1 MARAINIQLIIEE
14 IQSSLEIPSYSEH
27 DKGFDDG
34 LKYVLDLIEK
44 APTLTPPN
52 EPERAGLY
60 GKYTVYK
67 NKDGSLVTDCFIL
80 RPAKDP
86 AAVIA
91 LRAYAATTDN
101 AELSADIINW
111 VGAEPNESL
120 TIEQLLNMDGEPV
133 YVVFRPDNSGDKP
146 QFWALVS
153 ADKQHDEVY
162 LLDSMG
168 GAGSYDEIWANLE
181 AIYRRPPEGEEDT

>member
-1 MARAINIQLIIEE
+1 MAA
-14 IQSSLEIPSYSEH
+14 
-27 DKGFDDG
+27 
-34 LKYVLDLIEK
+34 
-44 APTLTPPN
+44 
-52 EPERAGLY
+52 
-60 GKYTVYK
+60 
-67 NKDGSLVTDCFIL
+67 
-80 RPAKDP
+80 
-86 AAVIA
+86 
-91 LRAYAATTDN
+91 TDN

-111 VGAEPNESL
+111 VGAEPNEPL
-120 TIEQLLNMDGEPV
+120 TLDELLKMDGEPV

-181 AIYRRPPEGEEDT
+181 AIYRRPPEG

>member
-34 LKYVLDLIEK
+34 LKYVLGLIEE
-44 APTLTPPN
+44 APTLAPPN
-52 EPERAGLY
+52 EPL
-60 GKYTVYK
+60 TL
-67 NKDGSLVTDCFIL
+67 D
-80 RPAKDP
+80 
-86 AAVIA
+86 
-91 LRAYAATTDN
+91 
-101 AELSADIINW
+101 EL
-111 VGAEPNESL
+111 L
-120 TIEQLLNMDGEPV
+120 KMDGQPV

>member
-1 MARAINIQLIIEE
+1 MRPIDADNVLERIENIAQHWQKQGKKYEAMLVPSVMKSIID
-14 IQSSLEIPSYSEH
+14 SE
-27 DKGFDDG
+27 
-34 LKYVLDLIEK
+34 
-44 APTLTPPN
+44 PTLTPPN

-60 GKYTVYK
+60 GKYTVRR
-67 NKDGSLVTDCFIL
+67 NKDGSLVTDCFVL

-91 LRAYAATTDN
+91 LRAYAAATDN

-111 VGAEPNESL
+111 VGAEPNEPL
-120 TIEQLLNMDGEPV
+120 TSDELRQMDGQPV